1 MYLSDAE
8 AFERLRTRRI
18 YDYLRMLKFYPQI
31 MHHTVVQI
39 SGKHF
44 VRITLWFLFLTAGTS
59 SNAQSVFITRT
70 GEKYHEGSCVH
81 LHSSKIPITL
91 SEALK
96 RGYTPCHVCR
106 PDRQVSPAADIPDHS
121 DTKTDSTATEETT
134 ATQCTAMTKAGT
146 RCKRAA
152 TSNGRCWQHQ

>member
-1 MYLSDAE
+1 
-8 AFERLRTRRI
+8 
-18 YDYLRMLKFYPQI
+18 

-44 VRITLWFLFLTAGTS
+44 VHITLWFLFLAVSTGS
-59 SNAQSVFITRT
+59 SAQSVFITRT
-70 GEKYHEGSCVH
+70 GVKYHEGSCEH

-96 RGYTPCHVCR
+96 RGYTFCNICR
-106 PDRQVSPAADIPDHS
+106 PNAQVSPAADIPENAK
-121 DTKTDSTATEETT
+121 TKTDSTANEEQVS
-134 ATQCTAMTKAGT
+134 APCSAMTKAGT